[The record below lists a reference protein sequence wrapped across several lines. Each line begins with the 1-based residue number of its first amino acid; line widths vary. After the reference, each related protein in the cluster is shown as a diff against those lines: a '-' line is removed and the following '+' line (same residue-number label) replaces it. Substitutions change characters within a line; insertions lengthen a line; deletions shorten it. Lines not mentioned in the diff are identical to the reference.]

1 MDPNRNK
8 LETIL
13 KLPTHRLLE
22 VYRKEREYLHV
33 YASDWVWYCDCS
45 SCVRWREN
53 RKQIRQRVS
62 TIKEEL
68 DKREHLSK

>member
-22 VYRKEREYLHV
+22 VYRKEREFRPMPEH
-33 YASDWVWYCDCS
+33 WVSSVWDCGCPSCS
-45 SCVRWREN
+45 SARNIKDERL
-53 RKQIRQRVS
+53 RI
-62 TIKEEL
+62 IKEEL
-68 DKREHLSK
+68 DKREHLSN

>member
-22 VYRKEREYLHV
+22 VYRSER
-33 YASDWVWYCDCS
+33 SCS
-45 SCVRWREN
+45 HYTEDSNV
-53 RKQIRQRVS
+53 QQRLS
-62 TIKEEL
+62 AMKEEL

>member
-13 KLPTHRLLE
+13 NLPTHRLLE
-22 VYRKEREYLHV
+22 VYRKERGFLLVGCE
-33 YASDWVWYCDCS
+33 DWVWDCDCS